1 MAVFF
6 FMRILFLL
14 FNGKLTSTF
23 EVVQI
28 AQTFLFGL
36 RLDLSTSA
44 YLTIFPMLLWLVA
57 QFIGNKIPDYV
68 LTTYNIIIIFV
79 VASIS
84 IIDAELYGYWGQKLN
99 AYASSFAKFPKEMLS
114 FSGGVSIGRL
124 VFFGGLAIFILK
136 VIYDNIAVKLT
147 YINEPPKPIYRVL
160 FFVLLNA
167 LLFLAIR
174 GNLGM
179 SPINQSFAFFSN
191 KPYLNHA
198 AVNTSWNFLASIINQ
213 NEDEQVNPYAYITN
227 QQAQLLTD
235 SLLGKNITPSNTFL
249 QLTNKPNPDILLIVL
264 EGWTADVVAFTGGQV
279 DVTPHFNK
287 LAEEALVYENFYAN
301 GNRTDKG
308 LAAIISGEPALA
320 NSSIINKIE
329 KFTNLPALPKSL
341 AQLGYQST
349 FVYGGESE
357 FANMKAYWLNSGYQN
372 IVDIHQF
379 NQSIMPENWGVHDDE
394 MYTKLLEQLNTLP
407 SPKFVSALTL
417 SSHEPYKVP
426 HQSIFAAKNTADGY
440 RNSVNYADVCLHKF
454 IEQAKQQP
462 WYKNTLIVIM
472 SDHGHYEP
480 LNRSAFEPGKF
491 HIPFLIT
498 GGALNPAL
506 YGIKVSRLAQ
516 QTDFAAG
523 ILQQL
528 NLPYTSFSWSN
539 SLFDTATTGL
549 ATYTFTDG
557 IGIINNT
564 GYLVFDQD
572 AKQIILNN
580 SNDSVA
586 LLQAARA
593 YEQTF
598 YNQYLKR

>member
-6 FMRILFLL
+6 LMRVLFLL

-23 EVVQI
+23 EVAQI
-28 AQTFLFGL
+28 AQTFLYGL

-44 YLTIFPMLLWLVA
+44 YLTLVPMLLWLAA
-57 QFIGNKIPDYV
+57 QFVGNKIPDYI

-124 VFFGGLAIFILK
+124 VFFVGLTIFVLK
-136 VIYDNIAVKLT
+136 VIYDNIPVKFT
-147 YINEPPKPIYRVL
+147 YIKEPPKPIYRVL
-160 FFVLLNA
+160 FFVMLNA
-167 LLFLAIR
+167 VLFLAIR
-174 GNLGM
+174 GSIGM

-191 KPYLNHA
+191 KPYLNHVA
-198 AVNTSWNFLASIINQ
+198 INTSWNFISSVINQ
-213 NEDEQVNPYAYITN
+213 NQDEQTNPYEYVTTE
-227 QQAQLLTD
+227 QAQLLTD
-235 SLLGKNITPSNTFL
+235 SLLNKNDTLNNVFL
-249 QLTNKPNPDILLIVL
+249 QLSDNPKPDILLIIL
-264 EGWTADVVAFTGGQV
+264 EGWTADVVKFTGGQA

-287 LAEEALVYENFYAN
+287 LAEEGLVYENFYAN

-320 NSSIINKIE
+320 YSSIINKIE
-329 KFTNLPALPKSL
+329 KFTTLPALPKSL

-372 IVDIHQF
+372 IIDKHQL
-379 NQSIMPENWGVHDDE
+379 NQTVTPESWGVHDE
-394 MYTKLLEQLNTLP
+394 VMYTKLLEALNTLP

-426 HQSIFAAKNTADGY
+426 HQSMFAAKTTADAY

-454 IEQAKQQP
+454 MEQAKQQP
-462 WYKNTLIVIM
+462 WYKNTLIFIM
-472 SDHGHYEP
+472 SDHGHQEP

-498 GGALNPAL
+498 GGALNPTL
-506 YGIKVSRLAQ
+506 NGVKVNRLAQ

-528 NLPYTSFSWSN
+528 NLPHNNFAWSN
-539 SLFDTATTGL
+539 NLFDTSAPGL
-549 ATYTFTDG
+549 ATYTFNDG

-564 GYLVFDQD
+564 GHVVFDYD

-586 LLQAARA
+586 LLHAAKA
-593 YEQTF
+593 YQQTF